1 MGSGGMDLNDITV
14 SSTAR
19 PIVGY
24 IKVSREGEPYLCG
37 TRCEGCAEIF
47 LGPRR
52 ACGRC
57 GGQDFT
63 ETRLAPRGRLYNYT
77 IVHRSFPGVPTP
89 FVSAIVELD
98 GGGVIKGTLDGV
110 PALLDAV
117 QFDMPV
123 RVVFKEIAAAGAGE
137 EPFLGF
143 SFRPL

>member
-1 MGSGGMDLNDITV
+1 MDLNDVTV

-24 IKVSREGEPYLCG
+24 LKVSKEGEPYLCG
-37 TRCEGCAEIF
+37 TRCESCGEIF

-57 GGQDFT
+57 GGQDFA

-77 IVHRSFPGVPTP
+77 VVHRSFPGVPTP

-98 GGGVIKGTLDGV
+98 GGGVIKGTLEGV
-110 PALLDAV
+110 PPRHDAV
-117 QFDMPV
+117 HFDMPV
-123 RVVFKEIAAAGAGE
+123 RLVFKEIAAAGADE

-143 SFRPL
+143 SFQPL